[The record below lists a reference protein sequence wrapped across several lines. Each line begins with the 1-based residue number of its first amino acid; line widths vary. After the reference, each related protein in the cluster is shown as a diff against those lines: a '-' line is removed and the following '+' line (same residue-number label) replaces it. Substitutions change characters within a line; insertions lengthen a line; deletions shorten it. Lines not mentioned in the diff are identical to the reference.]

1 MNEIMS
7 LLLLLSVPGFP
18 LLLAFPALRSFL
30 SKPGYA
36 ALLPAIVIIASAP
49 ELVVIDMPWLL
60 FGTTLGID
68 ETSRLLLAMS
78 LVLWTVSAAFLHSS
92 GNYTSDGRFTTYFML
107 TMAGHMGAVIAADLM
122 TFYVFATLMSYAFYA
137 LLVSGGDEDA
147 QQSAAVYLSLMIVA
161 DLILLE
167 ALFTAAATADDL
179 GFGFGFGFAVVHSMM
194 AQSPSLNLYLSM
206 VLIGFAIKVGLWPL
220 HFWLT
225 RVFCSS
231 RPAVSI
237 LLGGVPI
244 AIGLLGMLRWLPLGE
259 ITSPE
264 SGLLMQIF
272 GAAAVLYAVISGLIQ
287 RQLKQLPV
295 TAIIFAT
302 GFYISVLG
310 TGLAEPALWKLY
322 GHWGT
327 FFIACFGIGYALLA
341 IIISRLGLQ
350 CDHSAA
356 MIKPLNYLS
365 PRLKHHGALMR
376 AYWNKNKAFRAAAW
390 QKYRA
395 YSPAWKK
402 FLDNGEHIL
411 QRWNIAITVFL
422 LLGIML
428 IFVSVLF

>member
-1 MNEIMS
+1 MNETMS
-7 LLLLLSVPGFP
+7 LLLLLSVPGLP

-30 SKPGYA
+30 SRPGYA

-49 ELVVIDMPWLL
+49 QFVVIDMPWLL

-78 LVLWTVSAAFLHSS
+78 LVLWIASASFLHGS

-107 TMAGHMGAVIAADLM
+107 TMAANMGAIIAADLM

-167 ALFTAAATADDL
+167 ALFTAAAMADDP
-179 GFGFGFGFAVVHSMM
+179 GFAAVHSMT
-194 AQSPSLNLYLSM
+194 AQSPSLNLYLLL
-206 VLIGFAIKVGLWPL
+206 VLTGFAIKAGLWPL

-225 RVFCSS
+225 RVFCAS
-231 RPAVSI
+231 RPAVSL

-264 SGLLMQIF
+264 SGLLMQSF
-272 GAAAVLYAVISGLIQ
+272 GIAAVLYAVISGLIQ
-287 RQLKQLPV
+287 RQLRLLPV
-295 TAIIFAT
+295 NAIIFAT
-302 GFYISVLG
+302 GFYTGILG
-310 TGLAEPALWKLY
+310 TGLADPALWKQY
-322 GHWGT
+322 GHWVSY
-327 FFIACFGIGYALLA
+327 FIACFAVGYALLT
-341 IIISRLGLQ
+341 IIISRLGTQ

-356 MIKPLNYLS
+356 MIKPLDNLS
-365 PRLKHHGALMR
+365 HRLQHHYALMR
-376 AYWNKNKAFRAAAW
+376 SYWNKNRIFSAAAR
-390 QKYRA
+390 QNYRA
-395 YSPAWKK
+395 YSPIWKK
-402 FLDNGEHIL
+402 ILDNGEHIL

-422 LLGIML
+422 LLGIMV